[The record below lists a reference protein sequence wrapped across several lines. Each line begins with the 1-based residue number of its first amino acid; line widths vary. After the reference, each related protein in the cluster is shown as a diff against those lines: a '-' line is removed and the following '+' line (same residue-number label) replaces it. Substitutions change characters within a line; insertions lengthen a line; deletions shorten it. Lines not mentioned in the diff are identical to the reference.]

1 MIDHTQMTAAV
12 HAYVAAFENG
22 NAEAAAAIFAEDA
35 IIEDPIGTEP
45 HAGQIAIR
53 EFYAR
58 SMRTG
63 AKLTLTGPLHLAVP
77 HLAFSMQVR
86 LNWQGADLVIDVIE
100 TLEFDVNGKVRRM
113 KAYFGPSN
121 IADISRRSMKD
132 A

>member
-1 MIDHTQMTAAV
+1 
-12 HAYVAAFENG
+12 
-22 NAEAAAAIFAEDA
+22 
-35 IIEDPIGTEP
+35 
-45 HAGQIAIR
+45 
-53 EFYAR
+53 
-58 SMRTG
+58 
-63 AKLTLTGPLHLAVP
+63 
-77 HLAFSMQVR
+77 MQVR